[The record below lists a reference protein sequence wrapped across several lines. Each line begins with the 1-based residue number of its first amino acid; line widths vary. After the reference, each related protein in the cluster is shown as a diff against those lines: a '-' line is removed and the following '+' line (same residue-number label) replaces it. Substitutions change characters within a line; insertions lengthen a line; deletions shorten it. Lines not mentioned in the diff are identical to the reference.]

1 MCNSNLPQWR
11 EEIKSSR
18 EEEGLPSRNWL
29 QIATLDKSNK
39 PRLRTVVFRGWLKP
53 DSMLFY
59 TDKRS
64 HKFEQLKINNNA
76 KIYWDAQ
83 IEIPI
88 QIESKIKA
96 KLYVSLT
103 AVLNL
108 TTDSAPTNP
117 RDKANDDLTTAIK
130 LATEIVISKILLPK
144 FNLEEYELLKE
155 LNRYLSKR
163 PAKIENNII
172 RILS

>member
-64 HKFEQLKINNNA
+64 HKFEQLKIKQNNN
-76 KIYWDAQ
+76 
-83 IEIPI
+83 
-88 QIESKIKA
+88 
-96 KLYVSLT
+96 
-103 AVLNL
+103 
-108 TTDSAPTNP
+108 
-117 RDKANDDLTTAIK
+117 
-130 LATEIVISKILLPK
+130 
-144 FNLEEYELLKE
+144 
-155 LNRYLSKR
+155 
-163 PAKIENNII
+163 NN
-172 RILS
+172 